1 METPEDPGDLLEGL
15 SEAHRLTAD
24 ELGQGRLGQTLDLP
38 LTHLVGGRE
47 LTTGERLG
55 PDTDPPWRLP
65 AELLDRARPDSL
77 LVLRHTGDRIRPEI
91 AEEAGP
97 VPDERAG
104 QVRTVAQRLR
114 DDTLV
119 LEPPRLAAEL
129 AERHPEV
136 LGDPAPFSR
145 LLEAAGL
152 RVHDGCVLLPDESVA
167 DWRLARDRELVDP
180 HGNFDPDVVEH
191 VSRLRLARDDLR
203 RGEELLAGDAR
214 QLDGGLYEAPVLEL
228 AAVHLLGIE
237 GDTDGTVRA
246 LLETIADLVDRRPSP
261 GWHVLRA
268 RLAEFEHDTPRQL
281 EELEAALARSGDFGP
296 ALEDHAWNLEDRGEA
311 DAAVSA
317 LRRAGIRT
325 PDAQLERLLDLRRP
339 EFEEVGRNDPCPCGS
354 GRKYKQCHLQ
364 AERRS
369 LDDRVDWLV
378 AKALTY
384 LHRPAQ
390 RSTVLSHLRIFEETM
405 DQGLAT
411 AIRDPIVAGLLLF
424 EHGMVGEFAEVR
436 GDLLPDDERELA
448 QRWSDEAAL
457 ELLELTER
465 DDQRVG
471 AMVLSRDETIVL
483 GGERDASLVAELPE
497 GEVVGAHLLPTP
509 SGPRI
514 ALASLHIPAPLVDP
528 ALEAVRSRDAGTI
541 SAWYARE
548 LARRAEAAARRRGAA

>member
-1 METPEDPGDLLEGL
+1 METPEDARELLEGL
-15 SEAHRLTAD
+15 TEAHRLTAD
-24 ELGQGRLGQTLDLP
+24 EIEEGRLEPAPDLP
-38 LTHLVGGRE
+38 LTRLVGGRE
-47 LTTGERLG
+47 LTTGRRLG
-55 PDTDPPWRLP
+55 PDTDPPWSLP
-65 AELLDRARPDSL
+65 PELAEEARPGAL
-77 LVLRHTGDRIRPEI
+77 LVLRHAD
-91 AEEAGP
+91 
-97 VPDERAG
+97 G
-104 QVRTVAQRLR
+104 QVNAELAEAVGTDLDEPAEQVRALADELR

-119 LEPPRLAAEL
+119 LEVPHLAAAL

-136 LGDPAPFSR
+136 FGEPVPFGR

-152 RVHDGCVLLPDESVA
+152 GVHDDCILLPDESAA
-167 DWRLARDRELVDP
+167 DWRLRRERKLVDP

-191 VSRLRLARDDLR
+191 VSRLRLAHDEIR
-203 RGEELLAGDAR
+203 RGGRIPAGDAR

-237 GDTDGTVRA
+237 GDPDGTVRA

-281 EELEAALARSGDFGP
+281 EELEAALARSGDFAP

-317 LRRAGIRT
+317 LNRAGIRT
-325 PDAQLERLLDLRRP
+325 PDAQLERLLELRQP
-339 EFEEVGRNDPCPCGS
+339 AFEEVGRNDPCPCGS

-364 AERRS
+364 AERRT

-390 RSTVLSHLRIFEETM
+390 RSTMLSHLRIFEETM
-405 DQGLAT
+405 EQGLVT
-411 AIRDPIVAGLLLF
+411 AMRDPIVAGLLLF
-424 EHGMVGEFAEVR
+424 EHGMIGEFAEIR
-436 GDLLPDDERELA
+436 GGLLPDDERELA
-448 QRWSDEAAL
+448 QRWAEEAAL
-457 ELLELTER
+457 ELLELTDR
-465 DDQRVG
+465 DDQRVR
-471 AMVLSRDETIVL
+471 AVILADDETVVL
-483 GGERDASLVAELPE
+483 DGGRDAALVADLPE

-548 LARRAEAAARRRGAA
+548 LARRAEAASRRRGAA